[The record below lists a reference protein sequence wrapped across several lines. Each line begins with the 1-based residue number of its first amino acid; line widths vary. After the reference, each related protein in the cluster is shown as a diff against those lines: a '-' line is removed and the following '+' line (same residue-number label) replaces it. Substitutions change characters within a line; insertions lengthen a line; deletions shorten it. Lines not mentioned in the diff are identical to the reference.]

1 MSAGFGGADLKP
13 ARKALASAG
22 GPCHVQGAF
31 LEGQPEPGRMSL
43 ATPARTADALKLAA
57 TASIVVAGVVM
68 GLKYLAYWR
77 TGSVALYSDA
87 LESIVN
93 LITALVA
100 LYAIHVSAQPADRR
114 HQFGHHKAEYFS
126 AVIEGVLI
134 VVAALLILRE
144 AYDAFITP
152 RTLSEP
158 AQGLAI
164 NGVATAINAGWSW
177 FLLTWGRRQRSPA
190 LVGDGWH
197 LMTDVFTS
205 VGVLAGLALAT
216 VTGWQILD
224 PALAALVAANI
235 LWAGWR
241 LVRDSVSGLMDEA
254 VTGEVSRH
262 IRQVI
267 AANAEGAIEAHD
279 VRTRAAGRVTFI
291 EFHLVVPG
299 SMTVATSHQICDR
312 LEEALQEAVQGAQV
326 LIHVEPEGEAKQT
339 GVPVV

>member
-1 MSAGFGGADLKP
+1 
-13 ARKALASAG
+13 
-22 GPCHVQGAF
+22 
-31 LEGQPEPGRMSL
+31 MSL
-43 ATPARTADALKLAA
+43 GFPTRTADKLKLAA
-57 TASIVVAGVVM
+57 VTSIVVAAVVL
-68 GLKYLAYWR
+68 GLKYLAYWV

-134 VVAALLILRE
+134 VVAALLIFHE
-144 AYDAFITP
+144 AYDAFLRP
-152 RTLSEP
+152 RALSEP
-158 AQGLAI
+158 ARGLAI
-164 NGVATAINAGWSW
+164 NGLATAINAGWSY

-197 LMTDVFTS
+197 LLTDVATS
-205 VGVLAGLALAT
+205 IGVIVGLALAMA
-216 VTGWQILD
+216 TGWQILD

-241 LVRDSVSGLMDEA
+241 LVRESVSGLMDEA
-254 VTGEVSRH
+254 VTAEVARH
-262 IRQVI
+262 IRDVI
-267 AANAEGAIEAHD
+267 SSNAEGAIEAHD
-279 VRTRAAGRVTFI
+279 VKTRMAGRVTFI

-299 SMTVATSHQICDR
+299 SMTVAASHVICDR
-312 LEEALQEAVQGAQV
+312 IEQALQAAVHDAQV
-326 LIHVEPEGEAKQT
+326 LIHVEPEEEAKQT

>member
-1 MSAGFGGADLKP
+1 MWLGFSTG
-13 ARKALASAG
+13 
-22 GPCHVQGAF
+22 
-31 LEGQPEPGRMSL
+31 
-43 ATPARTADALKLAA
+43 TADKLKLAA
-57 TASIVVAGVVM
+57 IASIAVAVVVLA
-68 GLKYLAYWR
+68 LKYLAYWV

-126 AVIEGVLI
+126 AVLEGVLI
-134 VVAALLILRE
+134 VVAALLIFHE
-144 AYDAFITP
+144 AYDAFLRP
-152 RTLSEP
+152 RALSEP
-158 AQGLAI
+158 VRGLAI
-164 NGVATAINAGWSW
+164 NGLATAVNAGWSY

-197 LMTDVFTS
+197 LLTDVATS
-205 VGVLAGLALAT
+205 VGVIVGLLLAML
-216 VTGWQILD
+216 TGWQMLD

-241 LVRDSVSGLMDEA
+241 LVRESVSGLMDEA
-254 VTGEVSRH
+254 VTGEVARH

-267 AANAEGAIEAHD
+267 SDNAHGAIEAHD
-279 VRTRAAGRVTFI
+279 VKTRTAGRVTFI

-299 SMTVATSHQICDR
+299 SMTVAASHQICDR
-312 LEEALQEAVQGAQV
+312 IEEALRRPCTA
-326 LIHVEPEGEAKQT
+326 PRC
-339 GVPVV
+339 

>member
-1 MSAGFGGADLKP
+1 MCRRVSLGE
-13 ARKALASAG
+13 
-22 GPCHVQGAF
+22 Q
-31 LEGQPEPGRMSL
+31 RMWLGVS
-43 ATPARTADALKLAA
+43 TSTADKLKLAA
-57 TASIVVAGVVM
+57 IASIAVAVVVLA
-68 GLKYLAYWR
+68 LKYLAYWV

-126 AVIEGVLI
+126 AVLEGVLI
-134 VVAALLILRE
+134 VVAALLIFHE
-144 AYDAFITP
+144 AYDAFLRP
-152 RTLSEP
+152 RALSEP
-158 AQGLAI
+158 LRGLAI
-164 NGVATAINAGWSW
+164 NGLATAVNAGWSY
-177 FLLTWGRRQRSPA
+177 FLLTWGRNQRSPA

-197 LMTDVFTS
+197 LLTDVATS
-205 VGVLAGLALAT
+205 VGVIIGLLLAML
-216 VTGWQILD
+216 TGWQLLD

-241 LVRDSVSGLMDEA
+241 LVRESVSGLMDEA
-254 VTGEVSRH
+254 VTSEVARH

-267 AANAEGAIEAHD
+267 SDNAHGAIEAHD
-279 VRTRAAGRVTFI
+279 VKTRTAGRVTFI

-299 SMTVATSHQICDR
+299 SMTVAASHLICDR
-312 LEEALQEAVQGAQV
+312 IEEALTKDVHGAQV
-326 LIHVEPEGEAKQT
+326 LIHVEPEEEAKAT

>member
-1 MSAGFGGADLKP
+1 
-13 ARKALASAG
+13 
-22 GPCHVQGAF
+22 
-31 LEGQPEPGRMSL
+31 MSL
-43 ATPARTADALKLAA
+43 AFPTGTADKLRLAA
-57 TASIVVAGVVM
+57 IGSIAVAVLVL
-68 GLKYLAYWR
+68 GLKYLAYWV

-134 VVAALLILRE
+134 VVAALLIFHE
-144 AYDAFITP
+144 AYDAFLRP
-152 RTLSEP
+152 RALSEP
-158 AQGLAI
+158 LRGLAI
-164 NGVATAINAGWSW
+164 NGLATAVNAAWSY

-197 LMTDVFTS
+197 LLTDVATS
-205 VGVLAGLALAT
+205 IGVIVGLLLAML
-216 VTGWQILD
+216 TGWQSLD

-241 LVRDSVSGLMDEA
+241 LVRESVSGLMDEA
-254 VTGEVSRH
+254 VTGEAARH
-262 IRQVI
+262 IREVI
-267 AANAEGAIEAHD
+267 SANAEGAIEAHD
-279 VRTRAAGRVTFI
+279 VKTRTAGRVTFI

-299 SMTVATSHQICDR
+299 SMTVAASHQICDR
-312 LEEALQEAVQGAQV
+312 IEQALQASVHGAEV
-326 LIHVEPEGEAKQT
+326 LIHVEPEEEAKAT

>member
-1 MSAGFGGADLKP
+1 
-13 ARKALASAG
+13 
-22 GPCHVQGAF
+22 
-31 LEGQPEPGRMSL
+31 MSL
-43 ATPARTADALKLAA
+43 GFPTSTADKLKLAA
-57 TASIVVAGVVM
+57 VTSIVVAAIVF
-68 GLKYLAYWR
+68 GLKYLAYWV

-93 LITALVA
+93 LITAAVA

-134 VVAALLILRE
+134 VVAALLIFHE
-144 AYDAFITP
+144 AYDAFLRP
-152 RTLSEP
+152 RALSEP
-158 AQGLAI
+158 ARGLAI
-164 NGVATAINAGWSW
+164 NGLATAINAGWSY

-197 LMTDVFTS
+197 LLTDVATS
-205 VGVLAGLALAT
+205 IGVIVGLALAMA
-216 VTGWQILD
+216 TGWQILD

-241 LVRDSVSGLMDEA
+241 LVRESVSGLMDEA
-254 VTGEVSRH
+254 VTAEVARH
-262 IRQVI
+262 IRDVI
-267 AANAEGAIEAHD
+267 SSNAEGAIEAHD
-279 VRTRAAGRVTFI
+279 VKTRMAGRVTFI

-299 SMTVATSHQICDR
+299 SMTVAASHIICDR
-312 LEEALQEAVQGAQV
+312 IEQALQAAVHDAQV
-326 LIHVEPEGEAKQT
+326 LIHVEPEEEAKQT

>member
-1 MSAGFGGADLKP
+1 
-13 ARKALASAG
+13 
-22 GPCHVQGAF
+22 
-31 LEGQPEPGRMSL
+31 MSL
-43 ATPARTADALKLAA
+43 GVSSSTADKLKLAA
-57 TASIVVAGVVM
+57 IASIAVAALVL
-68 GLKYLAYWR
+68 GLKYLAYWV

-134 VVAALLILRE
+134 VVAALLIFHE
-144 AYDAFITP
+144 AYDAFLRP

-158 AQGLAI
+158 LRGLAI
-164 NGVATAINAGWSW
+164 NGLATAVNGGWSY

-197 LMTDVFTS
+197 LLTDVATS
-205 VGVLAGLALAT
+205 VGVIVGLLLAAL
-216 VTGWQILD
+216 TGWQSLD
-224 PALAALVAANI
+224 PALAALVGANI

-241 LVRDSVSGLMDEA
+241 LVRESVSGLMDEA
-254 VTGEVSRH
+254 VTGEVGRH

-267 AANAEGAIEAHD
+267 SDNAQGAIEAHD
-279 VRTRAAGRVTFI
+279 VKTRTAGRVTFI

-299 SMTVATSHQICDR
+299 SMTVAASHQICDR
-312 LEEALQEAVQGAQV
+312 IEQALQASVHGAEV
-326 LIHVEPEGEAKQT
+326 VIHVEPEEEAKAT